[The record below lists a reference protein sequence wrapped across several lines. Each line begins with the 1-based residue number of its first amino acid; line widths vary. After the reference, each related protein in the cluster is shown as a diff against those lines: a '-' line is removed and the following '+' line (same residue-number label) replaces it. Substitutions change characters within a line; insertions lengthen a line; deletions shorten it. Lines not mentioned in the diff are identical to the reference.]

1 MSKCQI
7 TDVESICKRNHY
19 FNYLEKIN
27 DLKLLIMKL
36 TIENHP
42 NRNDIVNKDKETLNL
57 RRRYTLM
64 AIETWEGAPDTH
76 ESKEYNIDYF
86 KKELEI
92 IEKELEK
99 LQNKTI

>member
-1 MSKCQI
+1 
-7 TDVESICKRNHY
+7 
-19 FNYLEKIN
+19 
-27 DLKLLIMKL
+27 MKL

-64 AIETWEGAPDTH
+64 AIEMWEGSPDTH

-92 IEKELEK
+92 IDKELEK
-99 LQNKTI
+99 LQNKTIQTKSKLRKMFGKQK